1 MPKQSIWNIRPVSY
15 AESLEYRDF
24 VTEPKDA
31 TIIKFEKPVNE
42 GERPGWSFKN
52 LVTKDVGSNNVYMAW
67 IYFEAGGGHDY
78 HAHSSDEIIH
88 MLKGRAHFTFSSK
101 SGEDIENKLGKGD
114 STFIPA
120 GTPHS
125 IWNAGTGPC
134 EFIVIKSPPF
144 FLEEIPL
151 PEELKQK
158 KFQTR
163 S

>member
-1 MPKQSIWNIRPVSY
+1 MTY
-15 AESLEYRDF
+15 AKELEYRDF
-24 VTEPKDA
+24 VTDPKDA
-31 TIIKFEKPVNE
+31 TIIKFDKPINE

-52 LVTKDVGSNNVYMAW
+52 LVTKDMGSDKVYMAW
-67 IYFEAGGGHDY
+67 IHFDAGGGHDY

-88 MLKGRAHFTFSSK
+88 VLKGTAQFTFSSK
-101 SGEDIENKLGKGD
+101 SREDIQSKLEAGD
-114 STFIPA
+114 STFVPA

-125 IWNAGTGPC
+125 IWNASIGPC

-151 PEELKQK
+151 PDDLKQK

-163 S
+163 V